1 MSLED
6 LFALNS
12 AEMFDDE
19 TPEKL
24 RQQILKYFVSSVM
37 SDSERAKWLGLH
49 PTCRMR
55 EGAKIICPEQFKC
68 GENVFIGENAIID
81 ASGGLEIG
89 AHTSIG
95 LSVFVWS
102 HSSHEINKKFENY
115 KSNPNII
122 RKKTKIGKGC
132 FIAGPSVIFP
142 GVTVGDRVVIGPMS
156 IVEKDLEDGVIFT
169 ANKAVRDLERKI
181 KKLEKKVEELMS
193 RQEHHGK
200 VF

>member
-1 MSLED
+1 MGLDDLFSLE
-6 LFALNS
+6 A
-12 AEMFDDE
+12 AEIFDDE
-19 TPEKL
+19 TPEAL

-37 SDSERAKWLGLH
+37 SDTERAKWLGLH

-55 EGAKIICPEQFKC
+55 EGAKIIFPENFKC
-68 GENVFIGENAIID
+68 GENVFIGENAILD

-89 AHTSIG
+89 SHTSIG

-115 KSNPNII
+115 KSNSNII

-156 IVEKDLEDGVIFT
+156 IVDKSLEDGAIYT
-169 ANKAVRDLERKI
+169 SNKAVRDLEKKI
-181 KKLEKKVEELMS
+181 KKLEKKVEELLS
-193 RQEHHGK
+193 R
-200 VF
+200 